1 MIRFPDKLQKGDL
14 IKILAPAKAIEVE
27 CVLFAQNYLE
37 KCGFIVSIGEHCLG
51 QHDYFSGTVTAR
63 KADFQEAIDHP
74 EVKAILCA
82 RGGYGCI
89 QFINQLD
96 WTHFLN
102 NPKWIIGFSDVTVFH
117 QHLHQ
122 LGIPS
127 IHGTMP
133 LNFSDNSPEAL
144 DTLIAALTHEVYS
157 IEAPNTPQNTL
168 GTTEGTLIGGNLSII
183 YSLIGTK
190 NAPDFINC
198 ILFIED
204 VGEAL
209 YSIDRMFYSL
219 KNAGILDSINGLIVG
234 GMTGL
239 KDSEVPF
246 GQTYQE
252 IILAHAEA
260 LSIPVCFEFPAGHI
274 NDNRALRL
282 GSHVQLEVT
291 QEKTV
296 LSFTK

>member
-1 MIRFPDKLQKGDL
+1 MSRFPDKLQKGDL
-14 IKILAPAKAIEVE
+14 IEIVAPAKAIEPAR
-27 CVLFAQNYLE
+27 VLEAQAFLKSN
-37 KCGFIVSIGEHCLG
+37 GFRVQVSEHCLDT
-51 QHDYFSGTVTAR
+51 HHYFSGTTASR
-63 KADFQEAIDHP
+63 KNDFQKAIDHP

-96 WTHFLN
+96 WSHFLK

-122 LGIPS
+122 LGVAS

-133 LNFSDNSPEAL
+133 LNFSKNSTEAL
-144 DTLIAALTHEVYS
+144 QTLITSMSDDTYS
-157 IEAPNTPQNTL
+157 IEVQHDNHNIL
-168 GTTEGTLIGGNLSII
+168 GSREGILIGGNLSII
-183 YSLIGTK
+183 CSLLGTK
-190 NAPDFINC
+190 NAPNFTNT
-198 ILFIED
+198 ILYIED
-204 VGEAL
+204 VGEPL
-209 YSIDRMFYSL
+209 YAIDRMFYSL

-246 GQTYQE
+246 GQRYQE
-252 IILAHAEA
+252 IILAHVAA

-282 GSHVQLEVT
+282 GSHVQLSVS